1 MSSQLAKQLASI
13 RPVWRFAK
21 IETDANGCAINPERR
36 RITRRCCEIN
46 ITRKQYRRVMKELRR
61 DPEFDLQ

>member
-13 RPVWRFAK
+13 RPVWRFAL

>member
-13 RPVWRFAK
+13 RPVWRFANV
-21 IETDANGCAINPERR
+21 ELDANGCAVNPERR
-36 RITRRCCEIN
+36 RITRRCREAR
-46 ITRKQYRRVMKELRR
+46 ITRKAYRRMVKALRR

>member
-1 MSSQLAKQLASI
+1 MSSQLAIALNKI
-13 RPVWRFAK
+13 RPVWRFAQ

-36 RITRRCCEIN
+36 RITRRCREAGVS
-46 ITRKQYRRVMKELRR
+46 RKAYRRMVKVLRR

>member
-1 MSSQLAKQLASI
+1 MPSQLALTLAAI
-13 RPVWRFAK
+13 RPVWRFAQ

-36 RITRRCCEIN
+36 RITRVCREAGVS
-46 ITRKQYRRVMKELRR
+46 RKAYRRMVKVLRR

>member
-1 MSSQLAKQLASI
+1 MASQLAKQLNKI
-13 RPVWRFAK
+13 RPIWRFAQ

-36 RITRRCCEIN
+36 RITRRCREAR
-46 ITRKQYRRVMKELRR
+46 ITRKAYRRMVKALRR